1 MPLDVKEFIIQARF
15 EDDKNNPESQAA
27 EQKKNTDYITLKEEL
42 ISECIERIEELLRKR
57 DRR

>member
-15 EDDKNNPESQAA
+15 EDDKNNTESQAA
-27 EQKKNTDYITLKEEL
+27 AQKKNTDYITLKEEL